1 MRGNT
6 ITIRLGQGRVG
17 QTGNLFQ
24 YDLGQRLI
32 IEGVDLPAA
41 WQAHFSNA
49 ALGRSKPMI
58 GTGNEVDIPDE
69 YLTSGQDVHVWVY
82 VTGEDHAETEY
93 HGIIHVTRR
102 AEPTDIEPT
111 PAQRTVIDTLV
122 DELNDALEEAQD
134 LAEDIPEDIEAALA
148 AAKESGEFDGE
159 DGVSP
164 VVRVTD
170 ITGGHRIEITDAQ
183 GTRTFDVMNGAKG
196 DPGEDGFSPSASVSK
211 TGKVTT
217 LTVTDKSG
225 TTTAEILDGEDGSG
239 ADIIDDTAGIGD
251 TDKTWSANK
260 SASELSTLNFALNG
274 KQDAP
279 ATAGTAGQVL
289 GLDANLDPVWSD
301 INPVETVSG
310 TTPSITGKA
319 GVRYVC
325 GEVATLT
332 IVVPASGIIDVVFD
346 SGSTPTVLTVTPP
359 TGMTMK
365 WANGFDPT
373 ALEANTTYEINI
385 LDGCMGVAGSWT

>member
-49 ALGRSKPMI
+49 ALGKSKPMI

-69 YLTSGQDVHVWVY
+69 YLQCGQDVHVWVY

-111 PAQRTVIDTLV
+111 PVQQTVIDTLV

-134 LAEDIPEDIEAALA
+134 LAEDIPEAIEDALA
-148 AAKESGEFDGE
+148 AAKESGEFDGPPGPQGE
-159 DGVSP
+159 
-164 VVRVTD
+164 
-170 ITGGHRIEITDAQ
+170 TGPEGPQGPQGPQGEPGQDA
-183 GTRTFDVMNGAKG
+183 
-196 DPGEDGFSPSASVSK
+196 DPTE
-211 TGKVTT
+211 
-217 LTVTDKSG
+217 L
-225 TTTAEILDGEDGSG
+225 
-239 ADIIDDTAGIGD
+239 IDDTAGAGD
-251 TDKTWSANK
+251 TNKVWSADK
-260 SASELSTLNFALNG
+260 SASELSTLNSALSG
-274 KQDAP
+274 KADNPTGTKA
-279 ATAGTAGQVL
+279 AGKVY
-289 GLDANLDPVWSD
+289 GLDSNLDPVWSD

-310 TTPSITGKA
+310 TTPSITAKA

-332 IVVPASGIIDVVFD
+332 IVVPASGIIDVTFD

-359 TGMTMK
+359 TGMTMR
-365 WANGFDPT
+365 WIGEDPT
-373 ALEANTTYEINI
+373 ALEANKHYEINI
-385 LDGCMGVAGSWT
+385 MDGCNGVVVAWT